1 MGFFSELF
9 GGKKE
14 EVAAPKIQK
23 EAPKAQAAQPKTR
36 ICTNCGAIN
45 SNGEN
50 ICKDCAT
57 PL

>member
-14 EVAAPKIQK
+14 EVSTPRVQT
-23 EAPKAQAAQPKTR
+23 EAPKAKEARAENK

-45 SNGEN
+45 SNGEGS
-50 ICKDCAT
+50 CKDCAS

>member
-9 GGKKE
+9 GGKQ
-14 EVAAPKIQK
+14 EVVVTPRVQTTVSKAK
-23 EAPKAQAAQPKTR
+23 EARVENK

-45 SNGEN
+45 SNGEVS
-50 ICKDCAT
+50 CKDCAS